1 MESLYEQVLLVQ
13 KEPVQFCKSVSEM
26 RKNASLLLNVCLNVT
41 LHVMI
46 RD

>member
-1 MESLYEQVLLVQ
+1 MESLYEHVLLVR
-13 KEPVQFCKSVSEM
+13 KEPVQFRKSVSENE
-26 RKNASLLLNVCLNVT
+26 KNASLILNVCLNVT